1 MPLALVIHE
10 LATNALKYGALRD
23 NIAGR
28 LETSW
33 DVVGNRLCFR
43 WACCLESER
52 IAPPTRQGFG
62 LRMIRQAIERK
73 LFGELRMDWEPDG
86 LKLRL
91 SVPLEKQQGT
101 AEQVGR
107 FSESAARHCT

>member
-1 MPLALVIHE
+1 
-10 LATNALKYGALRD
+10 
-23 NIAGR
+23 
-28 LETSW
+28 
-33 DVVGNRLCFR
+33 
-43 WACCLESER
+43 
-52 IAPPTRQGFG
+52 
-62 LRMIRQAIERK
+62 MIRQAIERK